1 MVGWVYLLIIIS
13 CFEVFLPSRDDCS
26 CVDNQFVDYIYIYGN
41 SFLHVRVVIGRVY
54 LVASYKISYSIA
66 TSIYDNF
73 IYEFTI
79 ICIHIIGWLL

>member
-1 MVGWVYLLIIIS
+1 MIVHVLIINLLI
-13 CFEVFLPSRDDCS
+13 
-26 CVDNQFVDYIYIYGN
+26 IYIYGN
-41 SFLHVRVVIGRVY
+41 SFLHVRVVIGTVY